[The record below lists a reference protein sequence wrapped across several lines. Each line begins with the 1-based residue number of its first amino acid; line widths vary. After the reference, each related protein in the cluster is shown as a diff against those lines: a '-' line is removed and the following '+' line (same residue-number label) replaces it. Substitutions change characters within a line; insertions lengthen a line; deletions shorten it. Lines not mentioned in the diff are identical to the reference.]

1 MSMSPI
7 PEFPPYVHVRSLGVE
22 RSLYFEDIH
31 VGDWFDSPETIVD
44 EASII
49 SFARAWDPQPFHID
63 RALAERS
70 LFGGLSASGLQTLL
84 LTYKLYI
91 DLGVF
96 DGTALAGLGF
106 TNVLF
111 KAPLRPADRI
121 RVRTV
126 IASARRSS
134 KPGRAVVKVALH
146 TFNQTGEEIASLE
159 LNMLLAC
166 RPKADNDS
174 ILEAI

>member
-1 MSMSPI
+1 MSPV
-7 PEFPPYVHVRSLGVE
+7 PALPPDLQVRSLSVE

-31 VGDWFDSPETIVD
+31 EGDWFDSAETVVD
-44 EASII
+44 EKSII
-49 SFARAWDPQPFHID
+49 SFAMAWDPQPFHID
-63 RALAERS
+63 KAFAERS
-70 LFGGLSASGLQTLL
+70 LFGGLSASGLQTML

-91 DLGVF
+91 DLGLF
-96 DGTALAGLGF
+96 DGTALAGLGIA
-106 TNVLF
+106 NVVF
-111 KAPLRPADRI
+111 KVPLRPADRI

-134 KPGRAVVKVALH
+134 KPGRAVVGIVLH

-166 RPKADNDS
+166 RS
-174 ILEAI
+174 ES